1 MKKLLSVTAAVLALL
16 ILLCACAVND
26 TEEAPEPVET
36 SAPETEAPEPVV
48 EPPIVILDYPN
59 IEEMPEPVE
68 GGGVPDEFT
77 SDEFAVS
84 VGDESFNLQWL
95 YEHSIYDW
103 RYAGIAFDQIEEK
116 SDAILEINMTADA
129 VAAMKQ
135 KISDFTMLSFLGT
148 TDGTYVVSAP
158 SITLGDETFGLD
170 WLSSHNATEYT
181 EAGLDADIVSQYL
194 DALAADYW
202 YTPEY
207 RWIQEVHNRLV
218 NGW

>member
-135 KISDFTMLSFLGT
+135 KISDFTMLMMLDPGADLSST
-148 TDGTYVVSAP
+148 P
-158 SITLGDETFGLD
+158 IITVGDKEFD
-170 WLSSHNATEYT
+170 VEWLSSHNATDYAAENI
-181 EAGLDADIVSQYL
+181 DAETVRSYL
-194 DALAADYW
+194 DAMSGSLW
-202 YTPEY
+202 YTREY
-207 RWIQEVHNRLV
+207 HWISTVYDRLV
-218 NGW
+218 NGWE